1 VASTPELTQA
11 VVPLVPATTDDGGT
25 ISAANVR
32 RFERRFRSHERWIDP
47 DRVRMGLDVCERLR
61 VRLQGDVGGFDWG
74 SASDFAWS
82 AEAGLTVRV
91 TDHGEA
97 ELAWLASGV
106 DRDRGTGSIDAI
118 QHGSKAG
125 ITYRF

>member
-1 VASTPELTQA
+1 VSSTSRRST
-11 VVPLVPATTDDGGT
+11 
-25 ISAANVR
+25 R
-32 RFERRFRSHERWIDP
+32 RFERRFRLHVRWIDP
-47 DRVRMGLDVCERLR
+47 VIGLRMGPDVCERLR
-61 VRLQGDVGGFDWG
+61 LPLQGDVGGFDGG

-91 TDHGEA
+91 TEHWEA

-118 QHGSKAG
+118 QHGPKAG

>member
-32 RFERRFRSHERWIDP
+32 RFERRFRSHERWIDH
-47 DRVRMGLDVCERLR
+47 
-61 VRLQGDVGGFDWG
+61 
-74 SASDFAWS
+74 FAWS